1 MQTMRH
7 PHVHVILF
15 LPSHEIHAYVV
26 FTLISYMRFGQNS
39 YYTFQNAY

>member
-15 LPSHEIHAYVV
+15 FPSHEIPAYVV
-26 FTLISYMRFGQNS
+26 FTLISYMSFGQNS
-39 YYTFQNAY
+39 DDTFQNAY